1 VRTCGARAWLPL
13 AIWAVLI
20 SIARSAEPLYVVEQV
35 VVSLNSAADGTG
47 ERVAALKSGD
57 RVELIE
63 RAGDSAHVRL
73 ADGRQGWLKSLYLSA
88 DEPLRPRLAKSEA
101 ELTRLQAQV
110 SSLEAQLGAAQTLR
124 PPAAPASEDAAA
136 APVSALFAVPE
147 GGSPGRQ
154 WPWVLSAAA
163 AGLAA
168 GFALGWRVLDRRIRA
183 KYGGLRIY

>member
-1 VRTCGARAWLPL
+1 VRSRGAQALALLAVCVVLGGTARA
-13 AIWAVLI
+13 
-20 SIARSAEPLYVVEQV
+20 EDPLYVVEQV

-63 RAGDSAHVRL
+63 RTGDSLHVRL
-73 ADGRQGWLKSLYLSA
+73 PDGRQGWVKALYLSA

-110 SSLEAQLGAAQTLR
+110 SSLESQLAATKTLGR
-124 PPAAPASEDAAA
+124 PAAPAAEETPA
-136 APVSALFAVPE
+136 APVNALFAMPE
-147 GGSPGRQ
+147 GGAPVRL
-154 WPWVLSAAA
+154 WPWALAAAA